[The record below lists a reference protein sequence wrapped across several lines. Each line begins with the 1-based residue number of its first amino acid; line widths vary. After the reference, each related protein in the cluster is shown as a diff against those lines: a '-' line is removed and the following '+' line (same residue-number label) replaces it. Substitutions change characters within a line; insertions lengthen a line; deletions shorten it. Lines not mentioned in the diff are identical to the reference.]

1 LILLVSGIAAF
12 ETIFLFN
19 TKSTIYQYPLWKT
32 YQVYLEILE
41 QHAELSILH
50 RALWFWSIQRNKQ
63 PKAI

>member
-50 RALWFWSIQRNKQ
+50 RALWF
-63 PKAI
+63 